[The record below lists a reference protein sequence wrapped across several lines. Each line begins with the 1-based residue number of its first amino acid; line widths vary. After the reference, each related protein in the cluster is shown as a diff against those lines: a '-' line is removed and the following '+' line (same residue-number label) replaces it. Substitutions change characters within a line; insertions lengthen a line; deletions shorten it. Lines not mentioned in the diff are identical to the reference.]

1 MGWGKDRPKMGDQGK
16 KIALPGTKIKRER
29 AGRNQRDADVNA
41 KKIQK
46 GKNW

>member
-29 AGRNQRDADVNA
+29 TARNGREASVDQQKRA
-41 KKIQK
+41 K

>member
-29 AGRNQRDADVNA
+29 NERNGRDASVQA
-41 KKIQK
+41 KKVAK